1 MVVFCYT
8 KSMNILLTNDDGY
21 CSSGIKLLKNKLS
34 KYGKVVIVAPK
45 QAMSAKSVS
54 ITLGVPVEVKKVEED
69 VFYLDG
75 TPADCVAFGLSS
87 LNIDF
92 DLVVSGC
99 NDGFNISYDIMYSGT
114 VGACLQALTYQVPAI
129 AISAEDGLALVDK
142 YFDVVMNYISENKL
156 LSSEYLLNINFP
168 LGDRV
173 DKIIITDVYYRKE
186 STYYINNGNN
196 LYLAWRN
203 INDKDCSIAKTDVY
217 EVYHHNISITKLN
230 KTFVLKGD

>member
-114 VGACLQALTYQVPAI
+114 VGACLQALTYQIPAI

-173 DKIIITDVYYRKE
+173 DKIIITDVYYRRE

>member
-114 VGACLQALTYQVPAI
+114 VGACLQALTYQIPAI